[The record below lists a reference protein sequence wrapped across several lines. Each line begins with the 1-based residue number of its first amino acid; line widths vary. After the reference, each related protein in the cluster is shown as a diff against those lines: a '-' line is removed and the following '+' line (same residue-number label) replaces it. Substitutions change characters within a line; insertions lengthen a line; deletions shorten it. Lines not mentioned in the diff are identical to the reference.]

1 MSQSFSQLKLDTIL
15 SKMGGSQ
22 KTASWNDF
30 PHGRQSIIREVGKSL
45 RTVLGVLLSVRALA

>member
-22 KTASWNDF
+22 KTASWNERF
-30 PHGRQSIIREVGKSL
+30 PTWEAEYHQGSRKEPTHGAGCFAQC
-45 RTVLGVLLSVRALA
+45 